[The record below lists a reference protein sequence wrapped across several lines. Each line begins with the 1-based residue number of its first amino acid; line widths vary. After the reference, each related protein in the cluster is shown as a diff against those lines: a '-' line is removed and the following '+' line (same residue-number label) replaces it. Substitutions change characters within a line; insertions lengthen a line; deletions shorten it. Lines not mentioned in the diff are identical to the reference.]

1 MQKNKNEIFV
11 FVQTYLLLQE
21 KLFEMLRE
29 YFSNLDLRDVECFDT
44 FCYNIS
50 DNKIVQKHILHHS
63 YLTDLSWITRKLKK
77 GNIFISLS
85 ILEKLLS
92 L

>member
-1 MQKNKNEIFV
+1 MQKNKNEIYV
-11 FVQTYLLLQE
+11 FVQTDMLLQE
-21 KLFEMLRE
+21 KLFELLRKCIL
-29 YFSNLDLRDVECFDT
+29 NLDLKDVECYDT
-44 FCYNIS
+44 FYYDI
-50 DNKIVQKHILHHS
+50 NKNEIVQKHILHHS
-63 YLTDLSWITRKLKK
+63 YLTDLSWVTRKMKK